1 MGGGGG
7 GASLFV
13 SSTLYCRYTS
23 STGLFLGT
31 ADYFYPYHCMEVLRS
46 EVFANK
52 EQSLLLFGN

>member
-7 GASLFV
+7 YHFFSQA
-13 SSTLYCRYTS
+13 RYTS

-31 ADYFYPYHCMEVLRS
+31 ADYFNPYHCMEVLRS